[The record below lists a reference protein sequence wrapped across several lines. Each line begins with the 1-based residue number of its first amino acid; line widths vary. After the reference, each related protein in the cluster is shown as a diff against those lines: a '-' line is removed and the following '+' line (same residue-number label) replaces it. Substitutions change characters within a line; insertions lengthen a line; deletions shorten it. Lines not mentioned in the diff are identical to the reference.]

1 MSADHTW
8 ALDTA
13 RAFDAVAGEYDSTNT
28 ANPIL
33 RDMRRRTL
41 KTLRTHV
48 AVGADLL
55 DIGCG
60 PGTDHLSLVESGYRV
75 TAIDAS
81 PEMVRQA
88 QHRASRA
95 PGSVPLSIACVSA
108 ERLDRFASSS
118 FDAAFS
124 NFGPLNCVVDL
135 PAAATEIHRVLRPG
149 GLLVAS
155 VIGRVCPWEIALYLG
170 RGEIRRAFVRFRR
183 SFVAVP
189 LKSGT
194 VWTRYYT
201 PGEFIS
207 PFTRA
212 GFERVEC
219 GALGVVAPPPYLEGF
234 ASRHPSLVSRLL
246 ACDKA
251 VASWPVVRSCGDH
264 FVTVLRRG

>member
-13 RAFDAVAGEYDSTNT
+13 RAFDAVAGEYDLTNT

-41 KTLRTHV
+41 KTLRAHV
-48 AVGADLL
+48 AIGADLL

-60 PGTDHLSLVESGYRV
+60 PGTDHQALVESGYRV

-95 PGSVPLSIACVSA
+95 HGSVSIACLSA
-108 ERLDRFASSS
+108 DRLDRFASSS

-124 NFGPLNCVVDL
+124 NFGPLNCVLDL
-135 PAAATEIHRVLRPG
+135 PAAAAEIHRVLRPG
-149 GLLVAS
+149 GVLVAS

-183 SFVAVP
+183 GFVAVP
-189 LKSGT
+189 LKRGT

-201 PGEFIS
+201 PRQFTS
-207 PFTRA
+207 AFTRA
-212 GFERVEC
+212 GFERVDC
-219 GALGVVAPPPYLEGF
+219 RALGVIAPPPYLEGF
-234 ASRHPSLVSRLL
+234 ASRHPLLVSRLL

-251 VASWPVVRSCGDH
+251 LASWPVVRSWGDH
-264 FVTVLRRG
+264 FLVVLRRG